1 MPSSCLET
9 RSGKEVLRSFD
20 PITELEYMDDIC
32 IKQVRKKTLL
42 NKEEIACSE
51 VIPLPS
57 LF

>member
-1 MPSSCLET
+1 MPSSCQGTLN
-9 RSGKEVLRSFD
+9 GKEALRSFD
-20 PITELEYMDDIC
+20 PFAELENTHA
-32 IKQVRKKTLL
+32 KTQVRKKTLL